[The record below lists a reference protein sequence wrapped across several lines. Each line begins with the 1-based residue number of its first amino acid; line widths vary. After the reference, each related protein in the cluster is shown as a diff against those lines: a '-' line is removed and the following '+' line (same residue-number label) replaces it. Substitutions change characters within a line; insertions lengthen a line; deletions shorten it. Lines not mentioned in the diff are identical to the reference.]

1 MIYTL
6 LLSIL
11 RGLERIVARHD
22 PKRIYQHSRGKEA
35 VDMLNNA
42 SPDRLKAYA
51 AAYIDYTNL
60 RPDESVLVEWYDEDS
75 GKWKWYFAPRAE
87 ELDE

>member
-11 RGLERIVARHD
+11 RALDRIVSKYD
-22 PKRIYQHSRGKEA
+22 PKRIYQHSRGQDA
-35 VDMLNNA
+35 VDMLNHA
-42 SPDRLKAYA
+42 PPDRLKAYA

-60 RPDESVLVEWYDEDS
+60 PPDETVLVEWCDEDS
-75 GKWKWYFAPRAE
+75 GKWKWYFAPRVE